1 MMRVLG
7 AASRLAGVATVVA
20 CAAIAPSGSAHAFDG
35 PDLYPGESA
44 LYDAAAKEGLVVSSN
59 TGGKWANWGALAAAF
74 TKRYPN
80 VTLAYNDVGS
90 GPAVVALDRARAKP
104 MVDTL
109 YTFGVIGVD
118 AASRGLLAGFKIGRA
133 SCRESVDLGGRR

>member
-1 MMRVLG
+1 MMLRFLRG
-7 AASRLAGVATVVA
+7 AACGAALLGLWP
-20 CAAIAPSGSAHAFDG
+20 CAPARALDG

-44 LYDAAAKEGLVVSSN
+44 LYEAAAKDGLVVSSN
-59 TGGKWANWGALAAAF
+59 TGANWANWGALAAAF